1 MKKINLIILLIII
14 LQIIVCNNSKAQLNK
29 SGNQWVSGGFAGVI
43 NFKGD
48 TSKPSNRFLF
58 DTLSNC
64 YPAVYFSYSS
74 NICDSATGR
83 LLFMC
88 NGARIYDTA
97 GHIMPNGDNLQ
108 SPQCYYDGGGG
119 VMNKKVLYC
128 QRVTINI
135 MYL

>member
-1 MKKINLIILLIII
+1 MNIKKIITLSICI
-14 LQIIVCNNSKAQLNK
+14 LQMLSVFAQLNK
-29 SGNQWVSGGFAGVI
+29 SGNQWVSGSFAGVVK
-43 NFKGD
+43 FKGD
-48 TSKPSNRFLF
+48 TTRPSNRYLF
-58 DTLSNC
+58 DTNSPC
-64 YPAVYFSYSS
+64 YPAAYFIFSS

-119 VMNKKVLYC
+119 FMNKKVLYC
-128 QRVTINI
+128 LKVTINI